1 MQVAHDTF
9 LWKFLEKKHRLSKI
23 FDIITNKDINTN
35 IRYYKPS
42 KYSILPQT
50 ALSAFSILFIFLFTK
65 KKKKWRRRMLSAIQ
79 ETKNPKESE
88 ALVIYSTE
96 PESL

>member
-23 FDIITNKDINTN
+23 FDIIANKDINTN

-42 KYSILPQT
+42 KYSIFYLRQLYQHL
-50 ALSAFSILFIFLFTK
+50 AYSSFSYLQK
-65 KKKKWRRRMLSAIQ
+65 KKKM
-79 ETKNPKESE
+79 
-88 ALVIYSTE
+88 V
-96 PESL
+96 